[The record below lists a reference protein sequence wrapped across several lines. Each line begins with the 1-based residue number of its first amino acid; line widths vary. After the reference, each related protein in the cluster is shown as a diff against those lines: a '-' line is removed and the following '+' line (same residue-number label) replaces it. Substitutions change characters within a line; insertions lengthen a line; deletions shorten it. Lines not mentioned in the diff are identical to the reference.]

1 MRVRRLIPARG
12 PSLLVN
18 TGLVVAVLL
27 AGGWAYTTFTAPGTA
42 SAGEARTV
50 PVSRAT
56 VTSAVS
62 VPGSVRSAATAT
74 ATFATAGPITEITVA
89 VGDSVKKG
97 QVLARVD
104 ASAAK
109 RELAAAEA
117 DLDAAQDAADRAA
130 ETDSPTSQADAAVT
144 QAELKVAAAREKV
157 DGATL
162 TAPIAGTVV
171 AVNGS
176 VGDSGTSAG
185 GATGGGAT
193 TGGATTGG
201 ATTGGA
207 TGGGSTA
214 SGSGGDGLVQ
224 IADLTRLEVTAAVP
238 EADATRLKAGMPA
251 TVSWN
256 ALPGTTADATL
267 AEIDP
272 NATTA
277 NDVVTYGVTLSLKDR
292 PDAARPGQ
300 SVQVTVTLDTAEN
313 VVAVSALAVTSAGNR
328 NTVTVLEN
336 GSQVVRPVEVG
347 LRGDQ
352 LVEITSGLT
361 EGDRVVLPSTGGADP
376 STGGGGRG
384 GPAGG
389 GLTGGGGRGNR

>member
-18 TGLVVAVLL
+18 TGLAVSVLL
-27 AGGWAYTTFTAPGTA
+27 AGGWAYTAFTGPETA
-42 SAGEARTV
+42 AAGAARTV

-62 VPGSVRSAATAT
+62 VPGSVRSAVTAT
-74 ATFATAGPITEITVA
+74 ATFATAGSITEITVA

-117 DLDAAQDAADRAA
+117 DLDAARDAADRAA
-130 ETDSPTSQADAAVT
+130 GAGDSNTQSQAAVT
-144 QAELKVAAAREKV
+144 QAELKVAEAREKV

-185 GATGGGAT
+185 GAA
-193 TGGATTGG
+193 
-201 ATTGGA
+201 TGGA
-207 TGGGSTA
+207 TGGGASGAGSTA
-214 SGSGGDGLVQ
+214 SGSAGEGLVQ
-224 IADLTRLEVTAAVP
+224 IADLTRLEVSAAVP

-256 ALPGTTADATL
+256 ALPGTTAAATL
-267 AEIDP
+267 AAIDP

-328 NTVTVLEN
+328 HTVTVLDN
-336 GSQVVRPVEVG
+336 GAPVVRPVQVG

-361 EGDRVVLPSTGGADP
+361 EGDRVVLPSTGGADT

>member
-1 MRVRRLIPARG
+1 MRVRRLLPARG

-18 TGLVVAVLL
+18 AGLAAAVLL
-27 AGGWAYTTFTAPGTA
+27 AGGWAYTAFTAPETA

-62 VPGSVRSAATAT
+62 VPGSVRSAATAS

-89 VGDSVKKG
+89 VGDQVKKG

-104 ASAAK
+104 ASAVK

-130 ETDSPTSQADAAVT
+130 ETDGATSQADAAVT

-185 GATGGGAT
+185 GVA
-193 TGGATTGG
+193 
-201 ATTGGA
+201 TGGA
-207 TGGGSTA
+207 TGGGASGAGSTA
-214 SGSGGDGLVQ
+214 SGSGGGGLVQ

-238 EADATRLKAGMPA
+238 EADATRLKAGMRA

-256 ALPGTTADATL
+256 ALPGTRAEATL
-267 AEIDP
+267 AAIDP

-300 SVQVTVTLDTAEN
+300 SVQVTVTLDTAED

-328 NTVTVLEN
+328 NTVTVLDN
-336 GSQVVRPVEVG
+336 GTPVVRPVEVG

-361 EGDRVVLPSTGGADP
+361 EGDRVVLPSTGAADT
-376 STGGGGRG
+376 STGGGRG

>member
-12 PSLLVN
+12 PSLFVN
-18 TGLVVAVLL
+18 AGLAAAVLL
-27 AGGWAYTTFTAPGTA
+27 AGGWAYTTFTAPKTA
-42 SAGEARTV
+42 AAGASRTV

-56 VTSAVS
+56 VTSAVF
-62 VPGSVRSAATAT
+62 VPGSVRSATTAN

-109 RELAAAEA
+109 RELAGAEA
-117 DLDAAQDAADRAA
+117 DLNAAQDAVDRAV
-130 ETDSPTSQADAAVT
+130 EIDGPTTQADAALT

-157 DGATL
+157 DGTTL

-176 VGDSGTSAG
+176 VGDLGTSAG
-185 GATGGGAT
+185 GATGGGTSGT
-193 TGGATTGG
+193 TGSTT
-201 ATTGGA
+201 
-207 TGGGSTA
+207 
-214 SGSGGDGLVQ
+214 SGSGGLVQ

-238 EADATRLKAGMPA
+238 EADATRLKTGMPA

-256 ALPGTTADATL
+256 ALPGTTAEATL
-267 AEIDP
+267 AAIDP

-277 NDVVTYGVTLSLKDR
+277 NDVVTYEVTLSLKDR

-313 VVAVSALAVTSAGNR
+313 VVAVSALAVTSAGSR
-328 NTVTVLEN
+328 NTVTVLHD
-336 GSQVVRPVEVG
+336 GAPVVRSVEVG

-361 EGDRVVLPSTGGADP
+361 EGDLVVLPSTGGTDP
-376 STGGGGRG
+376 NTGGGSRG

>member
-1 MRVRRLIPARG
+1 MRLRRLIPARG

-18 TGLVVAVLL
+18 AVLAAAVLL
-27 AGGWAYTTFTAPGTA
+27 AGGWAYTAFSAPETAA
-42 SAGEARTV
+42 AGEARTV

-62 VPGSVRSAATAT
+62 IPGSVRSATTAS
-74 ATFATAGPITEITVA
+74 ATFATAGTITEIAVA
-89 VGDSVKKG
+89 VGDPVKKG

-117 DLDAAQDAADRAA
+117 DLDAARDAADRAA
-130 ETDSPTSQADAAVT
+130 ETEGSTTTQAEAAVT

-176 VGDSGTSAG
+176 VGDSGTPSG
-185 GATGGGAT
+185 GAATGGGT
-193 TGGATTGG
+193 SGA
-201 ATTGGA
+201 
-207 TGGGSTA
+207 GSTP
-214 SGSGGDGLVQ
+214 SGSGSEGLVQ

-256 ALPGTTADATL
+256 ALPGTTADAAL
-267 AEIDP
+267 AAIDP

-277 NDVVTYGVTLSLKDR
+277 DDVVTYGVTLSLKDR

-313 VVAVSALAVTSAGNR
+313 VVAVSALAVTSAGDR
-328 NTVTVLEN
+328 NTVTVLDN
-336 GSQVVRPVEVG
+336 GTPVVRPVEVG

-361 EGDRVVLPSTGGADP
+361 EGDRVVLPSTGGAET

>member
-130 ETDSPTSQADAAVT
+130 ETDGSTTQADAAVT

-185 GATGGGAT
+185 GATG
-193 TGGATTGG
+193 GGATTGG

-267 AEIDP
+267 AAIDP

-328 NTVTVLEN
+328 NTVTVLDN
-336 GSQVVRPVEVG
+336 GNPVVRPVEVG

>member
-1 MRVRRLIPARG
+1 MRLRRLIPARG

-18 TGLVVAVLL
+18 TGLAAAVLL
-27 AGGWAYTTFTAPGTA
+27 AGGWAHTAFSAPETATT
-42 SAGEARTV
+42 GEARTV

-62 VPGSVRSAATAT
+62 VPGSVRSATTAS
-74 ATFATAGPITEITVA
+74 ATFATAGTITEIAVA
-89 VGDSVKKG
+89 VGDPVKKG

-109 RELAAAEA
+109 RELAAADA
-117 DLDAAQDAADRAA
+117 DLDAARDAADRAA
-130 ETDSPTSQADAAVT
+130 ETEGSTTQAEAAVT

-157 DGATL
+157 DGTTL

-185 GATGGGAT
+185 GA
-193 TGGATTGG
+193 
-201 ATTGGA
+201 A
-207 TGGGSTA
+207 TGGGTSGAASTP
-214 SGSGGDGLVQ
+214 SGTGGEGLVQ
-224 IADLTRLEVTAAVP
+224 IADLTRLEVSAAVP

-256 ALPGTTADATL
+256 ALPGTTAQATL
-267 AEIDP
+267 AAIDP

-313 VVAVSALAVTSAGNR
+313 VVAVSALAVTGAGNR
-328 NTVTVLEN
+328 NTVTVLDN
-336 GSQVVRPVEVG
+336 GDPVVRPVEVG

-361 EGDRVVLPSTGGADP
+361 EGDRVLLPSTGDAET

>member
-12 PSLLVN
+12 PSLFVN
-18 TGLVVAVLL
+18 AGLAAAVLL
-27 AGGWAYTTFTAPGTA
+27 AGGWAYTAFSAPETAA
-42 SAGEARTV
+42 AGEARTV

-62 VPGSVRSAATAT
+62 VPGSVRSAATAS
-74 ATFATAGPITEITVA
+74 ATFATAGQITEITVA
-89 VGDSVKKG
+89 VGDPVKKG
-97 QVLARVD
+97 QVLAKVD

-117 DLDAAQDAADRAA
+117 DLDAARDAADRAA
-130 ETDSPTSQADAAVT
+130 ETEGSTTQAEAAVT

-176 VGDSGTSAG
+176 VGDSGTPAGGAATG
-185 GATGGGAT
+185 GATGGGAS
-193 TGGATTGG
+193 GA
-201 ATTGGA
+201 
-207 TGGGSTA
+207 GSTPP
-214 SGSGGDGLVQ
+214 GSAGEGLVQ
-224 IADLTRLEVTAAVP
+224 IADLTRLEVSAAVP

-256 ALPGTTADATL
+256 ALPGTTAEATL
-267 AEIDP
+267 AAIDP

-277 NDVVTYGVTLSLKDR
+277 DDVVTYGVTLSLKDR

-328 NTVTVLEN
+328 NTVTVLDN
-336 GSQVVRPVEVG
+336 GTPVVRPVEVG

-352 LVEITSGLT
+352 LVEIISGLT
-361 EGDRVVLPSTGGADP
+361 EGDRVVLPSTGGAET

>member
-18 TGLVVAVLL
+18 TGLAVAVLL
-27 AGGWAYTTFTAPGTA
+27 AGGWAYTTFTAPETA
-42 SAGEARTV
+42 GAGEARTA

-62 VPGSVRSAATAT
+62 VPGSVRSAATAS
-74 ATFATAGPITEITVA
+74 ATFATAGPITEIAVA

-117 DLDAAQDAADRAA
+117 DLDAARDAADRAA
-130 ETDSPTSQADAAVT
+130 ETDGPTSQADAAVT

-185 GATGGGAT
+185 GASAGGATGGGAT
-193 TGGATTGG
+193 GA
-201 ATTGGA
+201 
-207 TGGGSTA
+207 GSTA

-267 AEIDP
+267 AAIDP

-313 VVAVSALAVTSAGNR
+313 VVAVSTLAVTSAGNR
-328 NTVTVLEN
+328 NTVTVLDN
-336 GSQVVRPVEVG
+336 GNPVVRPVEVG

-376 STGGGGRG
+376 STGGGRG

>member
-12 PSLLVN
+12 PSLFVN
-18 TGLVVAVLL
+18 TGLAAAVLL
-27 AGGWAYTTFTAPGTA
+27 AGGWAYTAFGAPETAA
-42 SAGEARTV
+42 AGEARTV

-62 VPGSVRSAATAT
+62 VPGSVRSAATAS
-74 ATFATAGPITEITVA
+74 ATFATAGTITEIAVA
-89 VGDSVKKG
+89 VGDPVKKG
-97 QVLARVD
+97 QVLAKVD
-104 ASAAK
+104 ASPAK

-117 DLDAAQDAADRAA
+117 DLDAARDAADRTA
-130 ETDSPTSQADAAVT
+130 ETEGSTTQAEAAVT

-176 VGDSGTSAG
+176 VGDSGTPAG
-185 GATGGGAT
+185 GAATGGGT
-193 TGGATTGG
+193 SGT
-201 ATTGGA
+201 
-207 TGGGSTA
+207 GSTP
-214 SGSGGDGLVQ
+214 SGSGSEGLVQ
-224 IADLTRLEVTAAVP
+224 IADLTRLEVSAAVP

-256 ALPGTTADATL
+256 ALPGTTAEAAL
-267 AEIDP
+267 AAIDP

-277 NDVVTYGVTLSLKDR
+277 DDVVTYGVTLSLKDR

-328 NTVTVLEN
+328 NTVTVLDN
-336 GSQVVRPVEVG
+336 GTPVVRPVEVG

-361 EGDRVVLPSTGGADP
+361 EGDRVVLPSTGGAET